1 MKLSSEEKRAL
12 EAEKDI
18 YDLIPRFKGMH
29 GHFLADRSYEQIR
42 KLAHASKQ
50 LMADCCIIMRT
61 YDRDEVHTD
70 IQDLMGY

>member
-1 MKLSSEEKRAL
+1 MTKHEEKRAL

-29 GHFLADRSYEQIR
+29 GHYLADRTYESIR
-42 KLAHASKQ
+42 KLAHASKR

-61 YDRDEVHTD
+61 YDREETHTD

>member
-18 YDLIPRFKGMH
+18 YDLIPRLKGMH
-29 GHFLADRSYEQIR
+29 GHYLADKSYESIR
-42 KLAHASKQ
+42 LLAHASKQ

-61 YDRDEVHTD
+61 YDKDEVHYD
-70 IQDLMGY
+70 IQDLMEY

>member
-1 MKLSSEEKRAL
+1 MKNREENRAL

-29 GHFLADRSYEQIR
+29 GHYLTDRTYESIRNLA
-42 KLAHASKQ
+42 LASKQ
-50 LMADCCIIMRT
+50 LMSDCCIIMRT
-61 YDRDEVHTD
+61 YDREESHYD